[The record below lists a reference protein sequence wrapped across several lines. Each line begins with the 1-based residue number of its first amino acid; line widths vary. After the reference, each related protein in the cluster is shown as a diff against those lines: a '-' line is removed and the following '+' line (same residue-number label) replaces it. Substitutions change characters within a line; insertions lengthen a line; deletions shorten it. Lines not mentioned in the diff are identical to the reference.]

1 MKLYEALRKTIR
13 HFGIN
18 VIEEKRLMSFL
29 ADYRA
34 FDDYPAV
41 KEVMRAIA
49 TGEYGKKICLAADG
63 SDEEFLRIAGEIK
76 QTLVREMSFKEELA
90 RYAVDSISFALGIVS
105 KVTEPSDRGYEAV
118 QKNAGNQESTAA
130 QYRWSSPGGW
140 QKASDGAESHR
151 KFCRGKDLTTAFDSG
166 EFSGNVADG
175 TFRDIFPGDYIIK
188 EVSVPDIKDSDGNVY
203 IAGKTYGIKF
213 IIADL
218 DYALNCENSGVTN
231 HHVVILPETPPFRSC
246 MNPAYTTENGCVERS
261 NVKGGY
267 TMSYMNRVVI
277 PAFSLGLASAFG
289 ASHLLKFCIDV
300 SKKGSPDWQFSTCR
314 LMTLAMFFGQ
324 EEPDPLG
331 DFKSRSEF
339 DEDRDCPF
347 STQLAVF
354 RPQYG
359 VKSPETFWDL
369 HRFRDKE
376 MCFWLSD
383 IWQNCCFAI
392 IDATTY
398 GLYMRPLGRS
408 FAHIASKSTSASAGV
423 RPFALLV

>member
-1 MKLYEALRKTIR
+1 
-13 HFGIN
+13 
-18 VIEEKRLMSFL
+18 MSFL

>member
-1 MKLYEALRKTIR
+1 
-13 HFGIN
+13 
-18 VIEEKRLMSFL
+18 MSFL

-314 LMTLAMFFGQ
+314 LMTLAMFFWQ